1 MALRRGKLDAKELV
15 VSLSVPDDV
24 KIALLYKILNK
35 YHIEDPHEF
44 TSLKSDKYE
53 NFLSSGSGSEVFFD
67 KMKMKLIS
75 LDRRKY
81 VGEAISECLKLIIY
95 VYSNMLTKTFLYMY
109 YLF

>member
-1 MALRRGKLDAKELV
+1 LALRRGKLDAKELV

-24 KIALLYKILNK
+24 KIALLYNILNK

-44 TSLKSDKYE
+44 TSLISDKYE
-53 NFLSSGSGSEVFFD
+53 NFLSSGSEVFFD

-81 VGEAISECLKLIIY
+81 VGEAIAECLKLIIY

>member
-35 YHIEDPHEF
+35 YHIENPHEY

-53 NFLSSGSGSEVFFD
+53 KFLSSSEILFD

-81 VGEAISECLKLIIY
+81 VGEAIAECLKLIIY
-95 VYSNMLTKTFLYMY
+95 IYIYIVIC
-109 YLF
+109 